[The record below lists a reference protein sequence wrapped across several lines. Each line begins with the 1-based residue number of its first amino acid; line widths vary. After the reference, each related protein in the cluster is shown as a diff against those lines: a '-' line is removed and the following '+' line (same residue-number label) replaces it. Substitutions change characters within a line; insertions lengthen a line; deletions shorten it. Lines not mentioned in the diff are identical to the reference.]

1 MDTEHFS
8 RALQGVGLAA
18 GQRPRSAGAS
28 LFLRRDLSE
37 QALRAPADPQFDQ
50 SQMADARRHGF
61 EAGRC
66 SGLAESD
73 ASLLGRQSRAV
84 VAIAAS
90 MADADA
96 QAARVADSAAAAL
109 ASAFLAALDA
119 AMPDLIRRSALSE
132 AGAMLAHVL
141 PGLARKPHVDVQVPS
156 EISQAIGALLGPCG
170 NGRVAVRAAAAMQPG
185 GVLVSWPTGQATRQP
200 AELWRGVMDVLEPL
214 LDQPGLENAAHV

>member
-28 LFLRRDLSE
+28 LFLRRDLSD
-37 QALRAPADPQFDQ
+37 QALRAPAEPQFDQ

-61 EAGRC
+61 DAGR
-66 SGLAESD
+66 SLGLAESD
-73 ASLLGRQSRAV
+73 ASLLAHQSRAV

-90 MADADA
+90 MTDADA
-96 QAARVADSAAAAL
+96 QATRVTDSAAAAL
-109 ASAFLAALDA
+109 ASALLAALNM

-141 PGLARKPHVDVQVPS
+141 PGLVRQPHVDVQVPA
-156 EISQAIGALLGPCG
+156 EISQAIGALLGPCSG
-170 NGRVAVRAAAAMQPG
+170 GRVAVRAAAAMQPG
-185 GVLVSWPTGQATRQP
+185 GVLVSWSTGEAGRRP
-200 AELWRGVMDVLEPL
+200 DEVWRGVMEIMEPL
-214 LDQPGLENAAHV
+214 LEQPGLEDAVNV